1 MKVNQL
7 NLVLFVKSKICT
19 VVLVFCLNNYT
30 EAVKKKKIILNFLTG
45 RQYSISRVMPL
56 QMVWCIV
63 TVVDPQQTTSTTS
76 KTLSA
81 VHKTAKKGRENR
93 QSHKALHDSLKKQS
107 KTKQD
112 LYLEQAD

>member
-19 VVLVFCLNNYT
+19 LVLVFRLNNYT
-30 EAVKKKKIILNFLTG
+30 EAVKKKKIILNFRTG

-63 TVVDPQQTTSTTS
+63 TVVDPQQNYFYYQQNFVCSPQ
-76 KTLSA
+76 
-81 VHKTAKKGRENR
+81 NC
-93 QSHKALHDSLKKQS
+93 
-107 KTKQD
+107 
-112 LYLEQAD
+112 